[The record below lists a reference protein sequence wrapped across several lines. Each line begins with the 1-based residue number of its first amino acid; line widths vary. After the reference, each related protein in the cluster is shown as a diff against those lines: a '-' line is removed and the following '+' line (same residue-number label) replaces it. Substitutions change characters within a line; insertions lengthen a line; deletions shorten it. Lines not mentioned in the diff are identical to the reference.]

1 MAKYTVKHT
10 SILHN
15 KKVYAEGSIVEL
27 TDNQAKRLEDFVEL
41 VPEVSIPKPP
51 SQNTKTT
58 KSKTNK
64 TKTESKTETVKKD
77 FADSDGGSNNDV

>member
-10 SILHN
+10 SIMHN
-15 KKVYAEGSIVEL
+15 EKVYAEGSVVEL

-41 VPEVSIPKPP
+41 VPEVSTPKPP

-58 KSKTNK
+58 KSKANK

-77 FADSDGGSNNDV
+77 SADSDGGSDNDV